1 MVNYLKVAVSRQI
14 KITSSAYIDNPGGG
28 DRRVQ
33 GCCANVHSLIRSEQI
48 GKKSIKRKYVLRN
61 ILINRPSSSE
71 VKTKNIIERTC
82 QINYVLHKS

>member
-33 GCCANVHSLIRSEQI
+33 DCCANVHSLIRSEQI

-61 ILINRPSSSE
+61 TLINRPSSSE

>member
-14 KITSSAYIDNPGGG
+14 KITSSAYIDNPRGG

-33 GCCANVHSLIRSEQI
+33 DCCANVHSLIRSEQI